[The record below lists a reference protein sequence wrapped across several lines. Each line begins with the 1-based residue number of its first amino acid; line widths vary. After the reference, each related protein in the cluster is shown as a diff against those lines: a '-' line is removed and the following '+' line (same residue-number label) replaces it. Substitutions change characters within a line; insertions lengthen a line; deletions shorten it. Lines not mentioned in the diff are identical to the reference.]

1 MGSRYL
7 ITFRSLNIIPNSP
20 YPAMNCL
27 LQNSSHSKLL
37 SSHSKLIVP
46 FVLLTLLLFPG
57 LGQSEAQ
64 QQEHNQPQIRVR
76 SQTHEQATTQPRAQ
90 SQAQSQTQR
99 QSRNQTQ
106 IQVQSQ
112 DQAQIPDQTRSQ
124 GEAQTRAQPQVKPQT
139 QAQHQARTQLQART
153 QSQVRTKSQSLKKE
167 RYSSLKEALYSSGL
181 RSSNGP
187 RNVNWIDG
195 GDRYSYM
202 QRNEETSSMEIRAY
216 DPATKEDML
225 IFNAENHTFPGADST
240 FEYSSFQWSGDS
252 KYLVF
257 QSNFRPVYRRSGISD
272 YYLYSVEEES
282 LQLLVEDART
292 AELSPDGQKIG
303 YERDGDLF
311 VYTLETEEERRLT
324 DSGGDYF
331 YNGRFGWVYEEE
343 FGLAQAWEWSPDSRY
358 IAYWQVDEREVPIF
372 QMTDYEGQHPDYE
385 TIPYPKVGDQNPSVR
400 IGVVEVSSAD
410 KQWIDHPEDGYIP
423 RLYWTSREGQLAV
436 VHLNRLQNHL
446 KLFFSDVRSG
456 SSELI
461 MEEQSDAWIDVF
473 DFFAGINHLFFFPD
487 DREEFFWISDRDG
500 WSHIYRYDYDG
511 HLKNQVTTGDWEVTY
526 VHAVDGED
534 RRIYYTSTEVSPLER
549 HLYAVDFDGSGKQQL
564 TRVEGTHNIHMSPN
578 TRYFLD
584 RYSNTTTPTQVE
596 LWETDEGKLRTLED
610 NEAVRE
616 FTENHVYAPR
626 ELFAFTTSGG
636 QQLDGYVIKPVDFD
650 STRSYPLLLN
660 IYGGP
665 GAQGVYNA
673 WESTGWLQYLAQE
686 GYVIVNV
693 NNRGNGGYGKDFE
706 KKVYKQLGK
715 WEANDFVETARHMGA
730 KSWVDSSRMAIRGH
744 SYGGYMTT
752 YTMFT
757 HPGVFRV
764 GIAGAPVTD
773 WRLYDSIYTER
784 YMGLLDENGEGY
796 EQSSSVTHA
805 GNLEGDLFVAHA
817 AMDENVHLQNT
828 MQLMTQLTSSGK
840 DADLRIYPPG
850 AHGVA
855 YNSTSYLLLYETY
868 TEYLNTHLK

>member
-1 MGSRYL
+1 MTYL
-7 ITFRSLNIIPNSP
+7 LHH
-20 YPAMNCL
+20 
-27 LQNSSHSKLL
+27 SSHSKL
-37 SSHSKLIVP
+37 
-46 FVLLTLLLFPG
+46 FVSLLLLTALLFPEQ
-57 LGQSEAQ
+57 GQGQAQ
-64 QQEHNQPQIRVR
+64 A
-76 SQTHEQATTQPRAQ
+76 QTRAEIQTQ
-90 SQAQSQTQR
+90 SQAQD
-99 QSRNQTQ
+99 Q
-106 IQVQSQ
+106 IQSQAQAQNQIQSQ
-112 DQAQIPDQTRSQ
+112 AQ
-124 GEAQTRAQPQVKPQT
+124 
-139 QAQHQARTQLQART
+139 T
-153 QSQVRTKSQSLKKE
+153 QSQLRTQAPGQIQAKIQNRTKTRVPARAKTQPTEKE
-167 RYSSLKEALYSSGL
+167 RYSNIKEALYNSGL
-181 RSSNGP
+181 SSSNGP
-187 RNVNWIDG
+187 SNVNWIDN

-202 QRNEETSSMEIRAY
+202 QRNEETNSMEIRAY
-216 DPATKEDML
+216 DPAAEEDVL

-240 FEYSSFQWSGDS
+240 FEYSSFQWSEDS

-272 YYLYSVEEES
+272 YYLYSVEDQS
-282 LQLLVEDART
+282 LELLVEDART

-324 DSGGDYF
+324 DSAGEYF

-372 QMTDYEGQHPDYE
+372 QMTDYQDQHPDYE

-400 IGVVEVSSAD
+400 IGVVEIASAD
-410 KQWIDHPEDGYIP
+410 KQWIDHPKDGYIP

-436 VHLNRLQNHL
+436 VHLNRPQNHL

-511 HLKNQVTTGDWEVTY
+511 NLKNQVTKGDWEVTY
-526 VHAVDGED
+526 VHAVDDED
-534 RRIYYTSTEVSPLER
+534 QRIYYTSTEVSPLER
-549 HLYAVDFDGSGKQQL
+549 HLYAVDFDGSDKQQF

-584 RYSNTTTPTQVE
+584 RYSNTSTPTQVE
-596 LWETDEGKLRTLED
+596 LWETSEGKLRTLED
-610 NEAVRE
+610 NAAVKE

-626 ELFAFTTSGG
+626 ELFTFTTSDGR
-636 QQLDGYVIKPVDFD
+636 QLDGYVIKPIDFD

-673 WESTGWLQYLAQE
+673 WESSGWLQYLAQE

-715 WEANDFVETARHMGA
+715 WEANDFVETARHMGE

-757 HPGVFRV
+757 HPEVFRV

-784 YMGLLDENGEGY
+784 YMGLLSENGDGY
-796 EQSSSVTHA
+796 EQSSSTTHA
-805 GNLEGDLFVAHA
+805 GNLEGHLFVAHA
-817 AMDENVHLQNT
+817 AMDENVHIQNT
-828 MQLMTQLTSSGK
+828 MQLMTRLTSSGK

-868 TEYLNTHLK
+868 TEYLNSHLK